1 MRILTKM
8 WRYRMNKKLIG
19 ELRDLVWGKDIPS
32 PTTPEYEEHHRDMQE
47 ILSFIDNKIM
57 ILGIWTVCLEEYQ
70 RDVLRTTSK
79 TSTKDML
86 INGVMGLTGE
96 SGEVAD
102 MIKKYMFQGHPL
114 SQDDLIEELGDV
126 CYYIALIAEA
136 AGSDINEVLR
146 VNMVKRQDRYPHG
159 FDAERSKN
167 REA

>member
-1 MRILTKM
+1 M
-8 WRYRMNKKLIG
+8 WRYRMNVQIIR
-19 ELRDLVWGKDIPS
+19 ELRDLVWRKDIPS
-32 PTTPEYEEHHRDMQE
+32 QTTPEYKEHHRDIQE
-47 ILSFIDNKIM
+47 ILAFIDNKIL
-57 ILGIWTVCLEEYQ
+57 IPNIWAVDLEEYQ

-86 INGVMGLTGE
+86 TNGVMGLTGE

-102 MIKKYMFQGHPL
+102 MVKKYMFQGHPL
-114 SQDDLIEELGDV
+114 SEDDLIEELGDV

-136 AGSDINEVLR
+136 VGSNINEVIR
-146 VNMVKRQDRYPHG
+146 KNTIKRQDRYPLG